1 LQWGGIT
8 VVVVVRDIMHDDKR
22 MEGIERE
29 REGRKKKKSGW
40 RRMKRKGGT
49 FHPADDGG
57 RGRPL
62 FGATTD
68 SGHGGNI
75 RAVGGTKRG
84 RIYNKQRRP

>member
-1 LQWGGIT
+1 MQWGGIT
-8 VVVVVRDIMHDDKR
+8 VVVVVVVRDIMHDDKR
-22 MEGIERE
+22 MEGIER
-29 REGRKKKKSGW
+29 GRKKKKSGW